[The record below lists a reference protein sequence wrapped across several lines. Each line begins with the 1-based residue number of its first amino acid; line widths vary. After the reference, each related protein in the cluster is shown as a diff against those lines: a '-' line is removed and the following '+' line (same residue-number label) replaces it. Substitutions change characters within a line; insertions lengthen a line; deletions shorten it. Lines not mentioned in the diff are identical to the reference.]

1 MKKHRSL
8 PGFLAGMAAAFLLCC
23 TAVTALAASG
33 TVSFNTAHVSVN
45 HNRILWRNKD
55 LTTDAGAA
63 IPSTI
68 LYTDEQGGTTNYVPI
83 RYFAQAIGLPVEWNS
98 VLQTVEVTVPDEL
111 ALHLL
116 PLSDPGCS
124 WNGLYEEV
132 DPIPAPE
139 GKTLLSADCQQQEA
153 FTRSLSPNPAEGDY
167 VSITITNNGP
177 APIQFSLGMLTG
189 TAAITS
195 PTQVP
200 AGTTVTRTVKL
211 LTDEGLTDH
220 PLYLELDNARNVLR
234 TIDAGISAVQFTA

>member
-1 MKKHRSL
+1 
-8 PGFLAGMAAAFLLCC
+8 MAAAFLICC

-33 TVSFNTAHVSVN
+33 TVSFNAAHVSVN

-153 FTRSLSPNPAEGDY
+153 FTHSLSPNPAEGDH

-189 TAAITS
+189 TAAITN